1 MPNGV
6 NDLNA
11 EMMPQ
16 LEALRL
22 LDLSLDLAC
31 VVGKNGRFQW
41 VNAAFS
47 RTLGW
52 THDALQ
58 HMLFIELIHPQ
69 DKDRF
74 LANVASLF
82 RQKPVADLE
91 CRLRLTDGSY
101 RWFSWRVE
109 GFPHG
114 GMQAV
119 LRDVTEL
126 RRQTAVQDKHYMQTL
141 YQITSQPHTTP
152 NDVAIIRALEEAAQ
166 VLELSTGLVSRV
178 VDQAYHVQYVTAGSD
193 IQPGQQYRLGD
204 TFCDLTMTSEDVVA
218 IHHAQ
223 KSSHNRHPCYLLR
236 KLEAYIGVVLRVN
249 GEPYGALNFSSSQPH
264 RPFTAIEKSFVEV
277 LARWVEARLE
287 QAQHL
292 QQMATAN
299 AIQNAVVEYAGYAIV
314 VTDANGVIQLFN
326 PSAEVMLG
334 YAAAEMV
341 GQQPLTVLHT
351 SAELA
356 QRAQLF
362 SQELGVTLRPGVDAL
377 VARARQGLPNLFK
390 WTYVGKNGRFIP
402 VYLNITALRDDQNDI
417 TGYLCI
423 ASDAAEQQQ
432 AQQFQHLQMQL
443 ASFSAAVGQA
453 LTRSVSLQAMLQA
466 TAEAMVQHLETAVAR
481 IWTLDK
487 QADSLRL
494 QASAGLPPDL
504 DDSYSTIAIG
514 QGEIGQIAQTKQPY
528 FTSDVVHDDL
538 FGDTSWVASERL
550 HSFIGYP
557 LLIDDELVGVA
568 GLFSHRPLSEVI
580 VQALA
585 GAAQSVALS
594 IHRDQ
599 VEQALRRTRDELEME
614 VVKRTTELSEKNVLL
629 QSQISE
635 RDETN
640 IILRKRAA
648 ELEIVT
654 RVSATSSAIA
664 DTDRL
669 MQEVVDLI
677 KFSFDLYHAHF
688 YVLNDVGDA
697 LVLSIGAGEV
707 GRMLL
712 EKGYTILLTQP
723 NSLVA
728 RAALTKRGVIEND
741 LYAAPGYLANPLLP
755 ESRSSMAI
763 PMIVGDEVL
772 GVLNVQSDVVNHFTD
787 EDVRIQTTL
796 ASQIALALQHTRS
809 LERAQTAIDRLNNL
823 TRRLSWEG
831 WADYLAEQDQPH
843 LGYGYDLVQTRPTH
857 NGLLP
862 ETAARQVVKH
872 RLSVQGNEI
881 GELLLADPQEFA
893 EDVDDILHEVA
904 EQLTAHI
911 ETLRLSEQMRGVL
924 SRTEALYASSD
935 QIVRSGSSAEV
946 LSALVA
952 SVGVDQFVSA
962 SLLFFDRP
970 WGHSRPDYM
979 RAAAVWTHPAA
990 ALTMVPEGSVFS
1002 FSRFPSLQQLR
1013 RNEPTLLN
1021 DVVEDGQVG
1030 NDLRSLLAEQLG
1042 VRGVAFFP
1050 LVAGQEWFGIFAGL
1064 TLDVLS
1070 LGEEKVRQ
1078 LRSLTDQAAAVVQNL
1093 RLYEQT
1099 QAALAQTEA
1108 LYQISTYLNAAVDLD
1123 DIAQAVS
1130 VPSMSTG
1137 MTWTGIWLLERDE
1150 EKRPFSLALAGCWS
1164 SRERTPVPVGT
1175 AMRVSE
1181 MDFPELLSDVVN
1193 PAPVF
1198 LSDLQHERVKLLP
1211 EAYGLVQRQGFQSG
1225 IILPVRYGDNVLGL
1239 ATVAWDVAHQFEEA
1253 DKSLYRLLTSQLG
1266 VAVHSQLLLRDSR
1279 HRSEQLE
1286 KLARI
1291 EAGLSS
1297 ANTEDDIVAAVVGPL
1312 ALVEGTQ
1319 VALSYLDVNARDNTI
1334 WERLVSFWR
1343 DDTFLPAQ
1351 VSAASLQLLS
1361 ENVLA
1366 PLWLGQTDE
1375 MFFLSNVATD
1385 QRLTETMR
1393 DHVEREGWQAMA
1405 LLPLRSGGRW
1415 QGLLRFLWAAPHR
1428 LTDDERFLLSRL
1440 LEPVAATVAS
1450 RRAFLAQLAARQEMS
1465 ELYEASRRLNEAAD
1479 LQELLESVVVSVS
1492 IDDISRANLWLF
1504 PPTDVVAK
1512 RAQLLAAWS
1521 GDPDRPALPVGTLLA
1536 EGEDGFVAFLRQTDS
1551 RFVAN
1556 VVDDFGV
1563 PESVRVFSVERNV
1576 ASLVILPL
1584 IVQGERRG
1592 VIVLSAQRPHVYS
1605 EREQRIC
1612 RSLMPQIAIVLE
1624 NKRLLEAA
1632 QARAERERLLREV
1645 TERVRRS
1652 LNVETVMKTAVE
1664 EVGRVLGR
1672 RTVIYLE
1679 DSQQD

>member
-1 MPNGV
+1 MPNEV
-6 NDLNA
+6 N
-11 EMMPQ
+11 EIGEGMMPP

-22 LDLSLDLAC
+22 LDLSLDLVC

-41 VNAAFS
+41 VNATFT

-52 THDALQ
+52 TQNALRQ
-58 HMLFIELIHPQ
+58 MSFLELIHPQ

-74 LANVASLF
+74 LANVANLF

-91 CRLRLTDGSY
+91 CRLRLADANY
-101 RWFSWRVE
+101 RWFAWRIE
-109 GFPHG
+109 GFSNG

-119 LRDVTEL
+119 LRDVTEV
-126 RRQTAVQDKHYMQTL
+126 RQQTAVQDKRYMQTL
-141 YQITSQPHTTP
+141 YQITNQPQITP
-152 NDVAIIRALEEAAQ
+152 NNIAIPHALAEAAR
-166 VLELSTGLVSRV
+166 VLELGTGMVSRV
-178 VDQAYHVQYVTAGSD
+178 VDQEYTVQYVTAGSD
-193 IQPGQQYRLGD
+193 IQPGQQSRLGD
-204 TFCDLTMTSEDVVA
+204 TFCDLTMTSEDVIA

-236 KLEAYIGVVLRVN
+236 RIEAYIGVVLRVN
-249 GEPYGALNFSSSQPH
+249 GETYGALNFSSSQPR
-264 RPFTAIEKSFVEV
+264 RPFTVVDKSFVEV
-277 LARWVEARLE
+277 LARWVESRLE
-287 QAQHL
+287 QVQHS
-292 QQMATAN
+292 QQMAAAS
-299 AIQNAVVEYAGYAIV
+299 AIQNAVVEHAGYAIV
-314 VTDANGVIQLFN
+314 ATDANGLIQLFN
-326 PSAEVMLG
+326 PSAEAMLG
-334 YAAAEMV
+334 YSASEMV
-341 GQQPLTVLHT
+341 GRQPLTVMHT
-351 SAELA
+351 PSELA

-362 SQELGVTLRPGVDAL
+362 SQEMGVVLQPGLDVL
-377 VARARQGLPNLFK
+377 VARARRGLPNLFK

-402 VYLNITALRDDQNDI
+402 VYLNITPLRDDQDNI

-432 AQQFQHLQMQL
+432 VQQFQQLQMQL

-466 TAEAMVQHLETAVAR
+466 SAEAMVQHLETAVAR
-481 IWTLDK
+481 IWTLSE
-487 QADSLRL
+487 QGDSLQL
-494 QASAGLPPDL
+494 QASAGLATNVDGEKRL
-504 DDSYSTIAIG
+504 VTIG
-514 QGEIGQIAQTKQPY
+514 QGEIGHIAQTKQPH
-528 FTSDVVHDDL
+528 FTNDAAHDALFSDTD
-538 FGDTSWVASERL
+538 WVADEPL
-550 HSFIGYP
+550 QAFAGYP
-557 LLIDDELVGVA
+557 LLIDGELVGVI
-568 GLFSHRPLSEVI
+568 GLFARHALSEAVI
-580 VQALA
+580 HALA
-585 GAAQSVALS
+585 GAAQSIALS

-599 VEQALRRTRDELEME
+599 VEQALRRTRDELELE
-614 VVKRTTELSEKNVLL
+614 VAKRTAELSEKNILL
-629 QSQISE
+629 RAQVSE

-654 RVSATSSAIA
+654 RVSTAASSIA

-669 MQEVVDLI
+669 MQEVVNLI
-677 KFSFDLYHAHF
+677 KVSFDLYHAHF

-697 LVLSIGAGEV
+697 LALSIGAGEV

-712 EKGYTILLTQP
+712 EKGHTIPLTQP
-723 NSLVA
+723 NSLVV
-728 RAALTKRGVIEND
+728 RAALTRRGVIEND

-809 LERAQTAIDRLNNL
+809 LARAQTAIQRLNNL

-831 WADYLAEQDQPH
+831 WADYLAEQEQPH
-843 LGYGYDLVQTRPTH
+843 LGYGYDLVQTRTMH
-857 NGLLP
+857 NGLPLG
-862 ETAARQVVKH
+862 AGQQVVKQ
-872 RLSVQGNEI
+872 RLRVQGNEI
-881 GELLLADPQEFA
+881 GELLLTDPQEFA
-893 EDVDDILHEVA
+893 EDVDDIVHEVA

-911 ETLRLSEQMRGVL
+911 ETLRLSEQMRGAL
-924 SRTEALYASSD
+924 ARTEALYASSD
-935 QIVRSGSSAEV
+935 QIVRSSSSAEV

-1002 FSRFPSLQQLR
+1002 FSRFPSLKQLQ
-1013 RNEPTLLN
+1013 RNEPTLLI
-1021 DVVEDGQVG
+1021 DVLEDSQAGS
-1030 NDLRSLLAEQLG
+1030 DLRTLLAEQLG

-1050 LVAGQEWFGIFAGL
+1050 LAAGQEWFGIFAGL

-1108 LYQISTYLNAAVDLD
+1108 LYQISTYLNAATDLN
-1123 DIAQAVS
+1123 DIARAVS
-1130 VPSMSTG
+1130 VPSMATG

-1150 EKRPFSLALAGCWS
+1150 EERPFSLELAGSWS
-1164 SRERTPVPVGT
+1164 SRKQVPVPIGT
-1175 AMRVSE
+1175 TMRVSE
-1181 MDFPELLSDVVN
+1181 MDFPELLSGVVN
-1193 PAPVF
+1193 PTPIF
-1198 LSDLQHERVKLLP
+1198 LSDLQHERVELLP
-1211 EAYGLVQRQGFQSG
+1211 EAYGLVQQQGFQSG
-1225 IILPVRYGDNVLGL
+1225 IILPMRYGDNVLGL

-1291 EAGLSS
+1291 EAGLSA

-1343 DDTFLPAQ
+1343 DDTFLPRQ
-1351 VSAASLQLLS
+1351 VSAASLQSLS
-1361 ENVLA
+1361 ENALA
-1366 PLWLGQTDE
+1366 PLWLGQADE

-1385 QRLTETMR
+1385 HRLTEAMIG
-1393 DHVEREGWQAMA
+1393 HAEREGWQAMA

-1415 QGLLRFLWAAPHR
+1415 QGLLRFLWTAPHR
-1428 LTDDERFLLSRL
+1428 LTADEQFLLSRL

-1479 LQELLESVVVSVS
+1479 LQELLESVVSSVS
-1492 IDDISRANLWLF
+1492 IADISRANLWLF
-1504 PPTDVVAK
+1504 LPGETAGNGT
-1512 RAQLLAAWS
+1512 QLLAAWS
-1521 GDPDRPALPVGTLLA
+1521 GDPERPALPVGTLFSD
-1536 EGEDGFVAFLRQTDS
+1536 GEDGFVAFMHHTDS
-1551 RFVAN
+1551 RFITNVAE
-1556 VVDDFGV
+1556 DFGI
-1563 PESVRVFSVERNV
+1563 PERMRAFSAERQV
-1576 ASLVILPL
+1576 VSLVILPL
-1584 IVQGERRG
+1584 VVQGERRG
-1592 VIVLSAQRPHVYS
+1592 VIVLSAQQPHVYS

-1645 TERVRRS
+1645 TEKVRRS

-1672 RTVIYLE
+1672 RAVIYLD